1 MPADRAR
8 WRAAETEEEKRA
20 DALDAGGFSQRIRA
34 IETCGKPVA
43 AVIAGLALGGGL
55 DLALGCH
62 FRVAVDDPTLRLALP
77 EASIGLMPGAG
88 RTQRRSRLIGGHAAM
103 PHLRAGQVDR
113 TGLVWG
119 QIGLVRVV
127 LGGGPSLKKKT

>member
-1 MPADRAR
+1 MPADMAR

-20 DALDAGGFSQRIRA
+20 GALDAGGFSQRIRA

-55 DLALGCH
+55 ELALGCH

-77 EASIGLMPGAG
+77 GGGIGLIPGAG
-88 RTQRRSRLIGGHAAM
+88 GPARSSGRMGVHRI
-103 PHLRAGQVDR
+103 
-113 TGLVWG
+113 
-119 QIGLVRVV
+119 
-127 LGGGPSLKKKT
+127 